1 MLACVTFCVL
11 FAALLVRE
19 SHGSPN
25 SNSGLS
31 SPYSAQ
37 MKRDRYDKLINVWS
51 PDGELLQVNYAE
63 TAGRRGLP
71 VVCLK
76 AKEGDEDIVVLCCA
90 RSSHSSLLDR
100 RSVDKVNKVDEKGG
114 IWVAFSG
121 LAGDGNAL
129 VRLSRKICSN
139 YRLQVSDV

>member
-1 MLACVTFCVL
+1 MAPVS
-11 FAALLVRE
+11 A
-19 SHGSPN
+19 SSGS
-25 SNSGLS
+25 SS

-37 MKRDRYDKLINVWS
+37 MKQDRYDKLINVWS
-51 PDGELLQVNYAE
+51 PGGELLQVNYAE
-63 TAGRRGLP
+63 QAGRKGLP

-76 AKEGDEDIVVLCCA
+76 AKDGDEDIVVLCCA
-90 RSSHSSLLDR
+90 RTSHSSLLDR
-100 RSVDKVNKVDEKGG
+100 RSVDKVSKVDEKGE

-139 YRLQVSDV
+139 YRLQYVNM